1 MDKYQV
7 KINPRAIRELNSI
20 YEYIAKEKSDIENGK
35 KQLGRI
41 KKAILKLATF
51 PYSHQER
58 TEGRYAKDGYRQ
70 LLIDNYIV
78 IFRIDEVNKNRLCY
92 NGTISGTK
100 PMNQTPNDIR

>member
-1 MDKYQV
+1 MKSQ
-7 KINPRAIRELNSI
+7 ILRM
-20 YEYIAKEKSDIENGK
+20 EKAVR
-35 KQLGRI
+35 RI

-78 IFRIDEVNKNRLCY
+78 IFRIDEVNKIVYVITVQYQGQNL
-92 NGTISGTK
+92 
-100 PMNQTPNDIR
+100 